1 MWFSVDFS
9 SPVPVYKQ
17 IKEKMKAL
25 IKSGKLRKDDFV
37 PSIRSLAQDLQVNI
51 NTVARAYRELMS
63 EGVLQPVRGEGYVVG
78 ELNEEDFTNQLIEQ
92 FERATVDCKRVGI
105 DLKVL
110 KEKLEMIYGRN
121 EDDFESRR
129 A

>member
-17 IKEKMKAL
+17 IKEKIKAL

-92 FERATVDCKRVGI
+92 FERAAVDCKRVGI